1 LEWKLSF
8 LPKEQKQLQ
17 SLDALAQKRILKFLH
32 ERLLASPDP
41 SFDPRTLGKALT
53 GELEGLWRYR
63 VGDYRLICRIE
74 DWAVTILVLEI
85 GHRREI
91 YR

>member
-1 LEWKLSF
+1 M
-8 LPKEQKQLQ
+8 
-17 SLDALAQKRILKFLH
+17 AAQKRILKFLY

-41 SFDPRTLGKALT
+41 SFDPRALGKALV
-53 GELEGLWRYR
+53 GEMQGLWRYR

-74 DWAVTILVLEI
+74 DRAVTILVLEV